1 MGKDLKGKEL
11 GVGITQRKDGL
22 YTARFT
28 DKLGRRKQ
36 KYFKK
41 LQECRNWIAEAA
53 FQDEHG
59 NIAAWENMTV
69 DAWFEYWLKE
79 IKGKNIRTNTI
90 KGYQDRYKN
99 SIKENIGQMILS
111 EVKPMHCQN
120 VLNKMVGKYKTSTIG
135 NVRGVMFG
143 FFQAAV
149 ENEVIPANPVRR
161 SVRIPSEGGT
171 KERRVL
177 SIDEQRRFLEAAK
190 RSPHYNQYAFI
201 LQTGLR
207 LGELTALR
215 WEDIDFKNRIMSV
228 SRSMNYLKSDRIE
241 LGETKSRAG
250 RRKIPLT
257 DEAIFILREQK
268 KKSLIPSPESN
279 VIQMRFADLV
289 FSNPRGMPI
298 RGTIYNSSLLTAARR
313 AGIERLSMHT
323 LRHTFATRCI
333 EAGMKPKTLQMI
345 LGHSKI
351 SMTMDLYVHVTEDEK
366 EKELRSVEKML
377 KLV

>member
-11 GVGITQRKDGL
+11 GVGISQRKDGK

-28 DKLGRRKQ
+28 DKLGKRQQ

-41 LQECRNWIAEAA
+41 LQECRNWIAEAQ

-59 NIAAWENMTV
+59 SIAAWENMTV
-69 DAWFEYWLKE
+69 DSWFEYWLNE
-79 IKGKNIRTNTI
+79 IKGKNIRTNTRI
-90 KGYQDRYKN
+90 SYEERYKN
-99 SIKENIGQMILS
+99 SIKENIGQMLLS

-120 VLNKMVGKYKTSTIG
+120 VLNKMVKKYKTSTIG
-135 NVRGVMFG
+135 VVRGVMFG
-143 FFQAAV
+143 FFQSAV
-149 ENEVIPANPVRR
+149 ENDVISSNPIRR
-161 SVRIPSEGGT
+161 SVRIPSGGET

-177 SIDEQRRFLEAAK
+177 SIDEQRRFLDAAK
-190 RSPHYNQYAFI
+190 KSPHYNQYAFV

-207 LGELTALR
+207 VGELMALR
-215 WEDIDFKNRIMSV
+215 WEDIDLKNKIMSINH
-228 SRSMNYLKSDRIE
+228 SMDCGRKDRVE

-250 RRKIPLT
+250 KRKIPLT
-257 DEAIFILREQK
+257 NEAVFILKEQK
-268 KKSLIPSPESN
+268 RKLSMPPKSNI
-279 VIQMRFADLV
+279 IQMEFADFV
-289 FSNPRGMPI
+289 FLNERGRLIMKSA
-298 RGTIYNSSLLTAARR
+298 YNSSLLTVARR

-366 EKELRSVEKML
+366 EKELRNIEKML